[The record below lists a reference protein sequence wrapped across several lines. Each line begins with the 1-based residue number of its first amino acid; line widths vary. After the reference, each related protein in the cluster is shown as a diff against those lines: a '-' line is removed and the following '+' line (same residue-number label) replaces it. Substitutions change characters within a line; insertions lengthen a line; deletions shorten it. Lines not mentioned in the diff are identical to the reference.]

1 MAYGVLEEQM
11 QPLPTAAV
19 SGLETAAERAPPLL
33 HCLEDGEG
41 LRWRQFRGMIF
52 EKQSQCFLECCHRGG
67 NGRRTEEGSAQCA
80 HFIAGSSSA
89 IYLLPGPRRYETAKV
104 PKVKKIVGRVEG
116 TEGHCCYAKREK
128 DTMQIDLGRAH
139 S

>member
-1 MAYGVLEEQM
+1 MKDDIGEDLKSPDGRWLVRPPREDLVGVVDLMLGGYVMLWERACAGSVKVGVVVFWMAYGVLEEQM

-52 EKQSQCFLECCHRGG
+52 EKQSQCLLECCHRGG
-67 NGRRTEEGSAQCA
+67 NGRRTEEGSA
-80 HFIAGSSSA
+80 
-89 IYLLPGPRRYETAKV
+89 
-104 PKVKKIVGRVEG
+104 
-116 TEGHCCYAKREK
+116 
-128 DTMQIDLGRAH
+128 
-139 S
+139 